1 MFKSKEVGKPGP
13 AGGLNSVLG
22 QGSQLNGNLRVEG
35 SIRVDGEFEGR
46 LVASDRLVVGQAG
59 FARADLEAR
68 EIVVSGRVEG
78 KLIAQE
84 RVELQ
89 TGARVEG
96 EVWAQSLVIADGVRF
111 SGNCRM
117 GDEAKEHWRA
127 AVRGWEGAPAEHW
140 KGREGAGTGSLSVLD
155 SARARNR

>member
-1 MFKSKEVGKPGP
+1 
-13 AGGLNSVLG
+13 
-22 QGSQLNGNLRVEG
+22 
-35 SIRVDGEFEGR
+35 VDGEFEGR
-46 LVASDRLVVGQAG
+46 LYASDRLVIGQAG
-59 FARADLEAR
+59 ILRADLEAR

-117 GDEAKEHWRA
+117 GEEAKEHWRTA
-127 AVRGWEGAPAEHW
+127 TTVR
-140 KGREGAGTGSLSVLD
+140 GREGAESRGGRESSGTPLSVLD
-155 SARARNR
+155 AARARNH